1 MARRKAKVGPTQ
13 KLAGYSI
20 LAVLGVIAVWL
31 LIQQSSFN
39 PAVLVASR
47 GVTPQAGSGQAAA
60 ALAAL
65 FPEVAGFTPLATLQT
80 YGPDNLSDK
89 IDGKAGLYLSAGFK
103 EMACRSF
110 RLSEAGQ
117 AYVEVFIY
125 DMGSPQ
131 NAYAVFS
138 SQRRPDSTGISLTA
152 NAYKTDNAL
161 FFSRGRF
168 YVEIVGD
175 RASEALQGA
184 LKTYATA
191 LLAKMPSEGAT
202 KDRAKLFPR
211 QGLAKNSVR
220 LSASD
225 TFGLADFNNVLTGEY
240 KVKNGY
246 ATAFVAERDTP
257 EQAKKDA
264 QRYRE
269 FLAANG
275 YKKIQTPGAPAGIEV
290 LALED
295 SSFEIILVQG
305 KILAGVHDASSPEA
319 AVDLANKLLTVLKEK
334 Q

>member
-1 MARRKAKVGPTQ
+1 MGRSKTKVGPTQ

-20 LAVLGVIAVWL
+20 LALLGVIFVWL
-31 LIQQSSFN
+31 LIQQSAFN

-47 GVTPQAGSGQAAA
+47 GVTPQTGSGQAGA

-65 FPEVAGFTPLATLQT
+65 FPEVSGFTPLAPMQS

-89 IDGKAGLYLSAGFK
+89 IDGKAELYLSAGFK

-110 RLSEAGQ
+110 KLSEAGQ
-117 AYVEVFIY
+117 AHVEVFIY

-161 FFSRGRF
+161 FFSQGRF

-191 LLAKMPSEGAT
+191 LLAKMPSEGKT
-202 KDRAKLFPR
+202 KDRAQLFPQ
-211 QGLAKNSVR
+211 QGLTKDSVR
-220 LSASD
+220 LNASD

-240 KVKNGY
+240 TLKNGY
-246 ATAFVAERDTP
+246 ATAFLAERDTP
-257 EQAKKDA
+257 EQAKA
-264 QRYRE
+264 EARRYRD
-269 FLAANG
+269 FLLANG
-275 YKKIQTPGAPAGIEV
+275 YKKIQAQGAPAGAEV
-290 LALED
+290 LALEN
-295 SSFEIILVQG
+295 SSFEIIMVQG
-305 KILAGVHDASSPEA
+305 RILAGVHDASSPEA
-319 AVDLANKLLTVLKEK
+319 AVDLADKLMTVLKEK
-334 Q
+334 S

>member
-1 MARRKAKVGPTQ
+1 MARRKAKVGTTQ
-13 KLAGYSI
+13 RLAGYSI
-20 LAVLGVIAVWL
+20 LAVLGVITVWL
-31 LIQQSSFN
+31 LIQQASFN

-65 FPEVAGFTPLATLQT
+65 FPEVAGFAPLATLQA

-89 IDGKAGLYLSAGFK
+89 IDGKAELYLSAGFK

-110 RLSEAGQ
+110 KLSEAGQ

-138 SQRRPDSTGISLTA
+138 SQRRPDSTGIPLTA
-152 NAYKTDNAL
+152 NAYMTDNAL

-202 KDRAKLFPR
+202 KDRAQLFP
-211 QGLAKNSVR
+211 QPGLAKDTVR

-240 KVKNGY
+240 TLKNGY
-246 ATAFVAERDTP
+246 ATAFVAERAAP
-257 EQAKKDA
+257 EQAQKDA

-269 FLAANG
+269 FLLANG
-275 YKKIQTPGAPAGIEV
+275 YKKIPAPGAPEGVEV
-290 LALED
+290 LALEN
-295 SSFEIILVQG
+295 SSFEIILVHG
-305 KILAGVHDASSPEA
+305 KILAGVHDASSPQA
-319 AVDLANKLLTVLKEK
+319 AVDLANKLVTVLKEK
-334 Q
+334 P

>member
-1 MARRKAKVGPTQ
+1 MARRKAKVGPAQ

-20 LAVLGVIAVWL
+20 LAVLGVITVWL
-31 LIQQSSFN
+31 LIQQSAFN

-47 GVTPQAGSGQAAA
+47 GVTPQAVSGQAAA

-65 FPEVAGFTPLATLQT
+65 FPEVTGFTPVAPMQS

-89 IDGKAGLYLSAGFK
+89 INGKAELYLSAGFK

-110 RLSEAGQ
+110 KLGEAGQ
-117 AYVEVFIY
+117 AHVEVFIY

-138 SQRRPDSTGISLTA
+138 SQRRPDSTGIPLTA

-161 FFSRGRF
+161 FFSQGRF

-175 RASEALQGA
+175 RASEALQEA
-184 LKTYATA
+184 LKTYASA
-191 LLAKMPSEGAT
+191 LVAKMPSEGDT
-202 KDRAKLFPR
+202 KDRAQLFPK
-211 QGLAKNSVR
+211 QGLAEDSVR
-220 LSASD
+220 LNASD

-240 KVKNGY
+240 TLKNGY
-246 ATAFVAERDTP
+246 ATAFVAARDTP
-257 EQAKKDA
+257 EQAKTEG

-269 FLAANG
+269 FLGANG
-275 YKKIQTPGAPAGIEV
+275 YKKIQAPGAPAGVEV

-295 SSFEIILVQG
+295 SSFEIVLVQG

-319 AVDLANKLLTVLKEK
+319 AVDLVNQLITALKEK
-334 Q
+334 P

>member
-1 MARRKAKVGPTQ
+1 MARRKTKVGPRQ
-13 KLAGYSI
+13 KLAGYGI
-20 LAVLGVIAVWL
+20 LALLGVITVWL

-39 PAVLVASR
+39 PAVLVVSR
-47 GVTPQAGSGQAAA
+47 GIAPQAGSGQAAA
-60 ALAAL
+60 ALAAF
-65 FPEVAGFTPLATLQT
+65 FPEVAGFAPLAPMQS

-89 IDGKAGLYLSAGFK
+89 IDGKAELYLSAGFK

-110 RLSEAGQ
+110 KLSETGQ

-125 DMGSPQ
+125 DMGTPQ

-138 SQRRPDSTGISLTA
+138 SQRRPDSTAISLTA

-175 RASEALQGA
+175 RASEALRNA
-184 LKTYATA
+184 LKTYASS

-202 KDRAKLFPR
+202 KDRAQLFP
-211 QGLAKNSVR
+211 QEGLTKDSVR

-240 KVKNGY
+240 KGKLGY

-257 EQAKKDA
+257 EQAQKDA

-269 FLAANG
+269 FLTANG
-275 YKKIQTPGAPAGIEV
+275 YKKIQAPSAPAGFEV

-319 AVDLANKLLTVLKEK
+319 AVDLANKLMTVLKEK
-334 Q
+334 